1 MTSQS
6 TSACRFIGG
15 PYDNRIIA
23 IPDHTQTIE
32 TTTLDVDPDLRWI
45 PELGGWLIAD
55 PDTGPASPNI
65 APRTIR
71 YQRQPDGTFAVD
83 SAPRP
88 HAQPDLS
95 QTSRTKGDASDL
107 G

>member
-65 APRTIR
+65 APPHHPLSAATRRHLRGRLRT
-71 YQRQPDGTFAVD
+71 PTSCTA
-83 SAPRP
+83 RP
-88 HAQPDLS
+88 VPDLTH
-95 QTSRTKGDASDL
+95 QGRCQ
-107 G
+107 